1 LRLVWA
7 ATAAWV
13 YALTVSIVFGY
24 VTSWGSWEAVS
35 ACAATGAGAVLYA
48 VFFVR
53 LARQH

>member
-7 ATAAWV
+7 ASAAWV

-24 VTSWGSWEAVS
+24 VTSWEAVS
-35 ACAATGAGAVLYA
+35 AWAATVAGAVLYV

-53 LARQH
+53 LARQR